1 MSKHSFVPVTEI
13 STPVDRQ
20 ESGLGFNENNL
31 IQVLELSSDIVCVCK
46 AGAITSVNSHGVS
59 LLGAKNEAGLIGSP
73 FFDFMANEYSSA
85 IDDFIAVLAEETEPF
100 PAKLV
105 ALNEKEIGV
114 KISLYV
120 ARELGDDTATI
131 LPRDVTNQV
140 RMSEAIQ
147 RSEAKYRKLINNALH
162 LICT

>member
-1 MSKHSFVPVTEI
+1 
-13 STPVDRQ
+13 
-20 ESGLGFNENNL
+20 
-31 IQVLELSSDIVCVCK
+31 
-46 AGAITSVNSHGVS
+46 
-59 LLGAKNEAGLIGSP
+59 
-73 FFDFMANEYSSA
+73 MANEYSSA